1 MKYTPAQL
9 ERFLRPRSIALVG
22 GAWTDYV
29 AAGNA
34 RIGYAGELWRVHPKR
49 ASTPDQ
55 RYYRSLDEL
64 PGAPDQA
71 FLAVPADDIPQ
82 VAQQLERRGAGGFVC
97 FAAGFSETG
106 TDQGKAR
113 TAALLQ
119 AAPTLP
125 FIGPNCYGMV
135 NFFDRCALWPDQV
148 VGGVPE
154 KGVALLCQ
162 SGTLALNLM
171 FNARSLP
178 IGYVITVG
186 NQTRLAIEDLVEV
199 LCQDPR
205 VTAFGMYLE
214 GMGDPQAFA
223 RAAEVARAA
232 GKPIAL
238 VKAGRSEQ
246 AAAQAQTHTG
256 SMTGSDAA
264 FDAYCRQL
272 GIARCDT
279 LDTLVEVLKILHCGG
294 PLPGRRILVMGCSGG
309 DMAMTSDV
317 ARDMPLE
324 FPPIPPAAAAK
335 IDAVLTGRVSIVNPF
350 DMNTYTWL
358 DPPAQRRIFDATL
371 ETGVDAVALMLDC
384 PPDGVDQSAYL
395 AVIREYIKGKQAMG
409 AAAPRAIMM
418 SSLPETLPQVVR
430 DECLAAGMPPLQGQ
444 RPTLE
449 ALTLAAQM
457 GEAWRRG
464 GSVELCRAPAASAG
478 SAAPRV
484 IYEQEAK
491 DALAAHGVPV
501 PARRVVAPTDAVAAA
516 TAIGFPVV
524 LKATGGD
531 IAHKSERGG
540 VRLNLR
546 SAAEVEAA
554 ARDLAAIAPNVLVEQ
569 MVGDGVAE
577 ILVGVLND
585 AVFGL
590 SLVLGT
596 GGILTELLKDT
607 VTLLPPFGR
616 ESVTEAL
623 LRLRGAALLTGFRG
637 RPRGDLAAAADAVLG
652 IARYAE
658 GHVATLAE
666 LEVNPL
672 IVRPKGAIVVDAL
685 IRCR

>member
-1 MKYTPAQL
+1 
-9 ERFLRPRSIALVG
+9 
-22 GAWTDYV
+22 
-29 AAGNA
+29 
-34 RIGYAGELWRVHPKR
+34 
-49 ASTPDQ
+49 
-55 RYYRSLDEL
+55 
-64 PGAPDQA
+64 
-71 FLAVPADDIPQ
+71 
-82 VAQQLERRGAGGFVC
+82 
-97 FAAGFSETG
+97 
-106 TDQGKAR
+106 
-113 TAALLQ
+113 
-119 AAPTLP
+119 
-125 FIGPNCYGMV
+125 MV

-154 KGVALLCQ
+154 RGVALLCQ

-186 NQTRLAIEDLVEV
+186 NQARLAIEDLVEV
-199 LCQDPR
+199 LCDDPR

-223 RAAEVARAA
+223 RAAQVARAA

-264 FDAYCRQL
+264 FDAFCRQL

-279 LDTLVEVLKILHCGG
+279 LDTLVEVLKIMHCGG
-294 PLPGRRILVMGCSGG
+294 PLPGRRVLVMGCSGG

-324 FPPIPPAAAAK
+324 FPPIPEGAAEK
-335 IDAVLTGRVSIVNPF
+335 IDRVLTGRVSIVNPF

-358 DPPAQRRIFDATL
+358 DPPAQRLIFDAVL
-371 ETGVDAVALMLDC
+371 EAGYDAVALMLDC

-395 AVIREYIKGKQAMG
+395 AVIREYIKGKQALG
-409 AAAPRAIMM
+409 AAAPRSIMM

-449 ALTLAAQM
+449 ALTLAADM
-457 GEAWRRG
+457 GAAWRRG
-464 GSVELCRAPAASAG
+464 GNVELCRPPASTVAAST
-478 SAAPRV
+478 RRTV
-484 IYEQEAK
+484 TVFEQEAK
-491 DALAAHGVPV
+491 DVLAAHGVAV
-501 PARRVVAPTDAVAAA
+501 PARRVVAPGDAVAAA
-516 TAIGFPVV
+516 QAIGFPVV
-524 LKATGGD
+524 LKAAGGD

-546 SAAEVEAA
+546 NATEVEAA
-554 ARDLAAIAPNVLVEQ
+554 ARELAAIAPLVLVEQ
-569 MVGDGVAE
+569 MVTDGVAE
-577 ILVGVLND
+577 VLVGVLND

-590 SLVLGT
+590 TLVLGT

-607 VTLLPPFGR
+607 VTLLPPFTK
-616 ESVTEAL
+616 ESVLEGL
-623 LRLRGAALLTGFRG
+623 SRLRGAALLNGFRG
-637 RPRGDLAAAADAVLG
+637 RPRGDTAATADAVLA
-652 IARYAE
+652 IAAYAQA
-658 GHVATLAE
+658 HVGELAE

-672 IVRPKGAIVVDAL
+672 IVRPRGAVVVDAL
-685 IRCR
+685 IRLNRGG